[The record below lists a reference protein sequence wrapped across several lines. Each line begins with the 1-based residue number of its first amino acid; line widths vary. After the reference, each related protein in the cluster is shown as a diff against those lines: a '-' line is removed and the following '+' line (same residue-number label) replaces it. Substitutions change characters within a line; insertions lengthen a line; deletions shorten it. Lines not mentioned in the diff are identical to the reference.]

1 MNTILPFLNECLS
14 DKISDTNTLI
24 QNLFTILVSRTMI
37 ISQACSFVIISQIP
51 DKKLTQHYSQQKQ
64 HSNDRVNYFY
74 K

>member
-1 MNTILPFLNECLS
+1 MSVSLTKYQIQIRKYKTFLPY
-14 DKISDTNTLI
+14 
-24 QNLFTILVSRTMI
+24 TILVSRTMI